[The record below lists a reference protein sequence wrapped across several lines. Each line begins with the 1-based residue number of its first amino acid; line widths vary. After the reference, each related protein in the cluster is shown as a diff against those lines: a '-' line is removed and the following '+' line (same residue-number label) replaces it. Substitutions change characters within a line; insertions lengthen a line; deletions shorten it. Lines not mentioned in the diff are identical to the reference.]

1 MQKSNNYHLVDIHWV
16 VVAAAGFVI
25 AAVFVVGVAV
35 VVGVVVAAD
44 VDGHLKIKKN
54 LSSSTH

>member
-25 AAVFVVGVAV
+25 AAVFVVGV
-35 VVGVVVAAD
+35 VVAAD